1 MENNHWLFGFMDYHD
16 SNDGNF
22 AFHYPKRKKI
32 EPHFGGAFRVI
43 EVYMLDEF
51 EWSDE
56 HPDF

>member
-1 MENNHWLFGFMDYHD
+1 MAIVDYHD

-51 EWSDE
+51 EGFDE
-56 HPDF
+56 FDGF